1 MADAYMRVQQVD
13 QRTDPLAGM
22 GGAGPDP
29 AALLRLL
36 LTYGRLEEAAALAV
50 SYLDYWDK
58 QARMP
63 VPESDAGPVGRLQCK
78 PCFVLAFSSVGPWL
92 RFA

>member
-1 MADAYMRVQQVD
+1 MEQVD
-13 QRTDPLAGM
+13 QRSDPLAGM

-36 LTYGRLEEAAALAV
+36 LTYGRLEQAAALAV

-58 QARMP
+58 QARCECMR
-63 VPESDAGPVGRLQCK
+63 VMSAQ
-78 PCFVLAFSSVGPWL
+78 
-92 RFA
+92 